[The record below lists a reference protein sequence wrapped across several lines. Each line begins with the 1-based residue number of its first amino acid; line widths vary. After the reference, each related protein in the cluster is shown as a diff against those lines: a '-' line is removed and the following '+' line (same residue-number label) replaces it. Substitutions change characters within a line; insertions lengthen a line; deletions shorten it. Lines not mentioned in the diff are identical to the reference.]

1 MNRGGE
7 ELLSSQ
13 TSGSVYSPG
22 TAVKNMQQ
30 KAGVLM
36 QTKLLPRLYRG
47 IFRAFLVLITLL
59 AAQILLVIV
68 LIQRMRRDKRLRAK
82 MFKPLNAVTLPLA
95 GRRFSSIALL
105 RHTGRRSG
113 RTYVTLVRAYPFGD
127 GFVLGLTWGPDV
139 DWCRNV
145 MATGKGTLRWHGQE
159 YVLERP
165 EIIPVAFA
173 LTAYPL
179 PIRLAMRM
187 GAAKQCV
194 WLHRPS
200 VVSAKEGSKKDSAG
214 VSSFLLWQKE

>member
-1 MNRGGE
+1 M
-7 ELLSSQ
+7 
-13 TSGSVYSPG
+13 
-22 TAVKNMQQ
+22 
-30 KAGVLM
+30 M
-36 QTKLLPRLYRG
+36 QTNLVTRLFGGFFKLL
-47 IFRAFLVLITLL
+47 LVLITLL
-59 AAQILLVIV
+59 SAQILLVIV

-95 GRRFSSIALL
+95 GRRFSPIALL

-113 RTYVTLVRAYPFGD
+113 RTYVTLLRAYPFGD

-179 PIRLAMRM
+179 PIKLAMTM

-200 VVSAKEGSKKDSAG
+200 EDSEKEGSEEDRTG
-214 VSSFLLWQKE
+214 VSLLTP